1 MDSNQTPNG
10 LYTVRQA
17 AEILGTTAEAIRSRL
32 NRGTLERVDGEDG
45 RVYVRLDPDHTHI
58 DADHTTDHTVEGS
71 LVFKLQADQ
80 IEFLRRELERKDHI
94 IMSLTQRI
102 PELEARESPV
112 GHSDGRDSDGSGG
125 SAPQEQQEPSQRRS
139 WLYRFFFGE
148 DTKTS

>member
-1 MDSNQTPNG
+1 MDPNQTTNG

-58 DADHTTDHTVEGS
+58 DADHTADHTVENS
-71 LVFKLQADQ
+71 LVYKLQADQ

-94 IMSLTQRI
+94 IMGLTQRI
-102 PELEARESPV
+102 PELEASSEKRESTVSPV
-112 GHSDGRDSDGSGG
+112 KESERDSPPPV
-125 SAPQEQQEPSQRRS
+125 AERPS
-139 WLYRFFFGE
+139 WWKRFFGLE
-148 DTKTS
+148 

>member
-32 NRGTLERVDGEDG
+32 NRGTLKRVDGEDG

-94 IMSLTQRI
+94 IMGLTQRI
-102 PELEARESPV
+102 PELEPARESPESPETSSEEPYST
-112 GHSDGRDSDGSGG
+112 H
-125 SAPQEQQEPSQRRS
+125 APPKPQEPSQRRS
-139 WLYRFFFGE
+139 WWRAFFGLE
-148 DTKTS
+148 

>member
-1 MDSNQTPNG
+1 MDPNQTPNG

-32 NRGTLERVDGEDG
+32 NRGTLKRVDGEDG

-58 DADHTTDHTVEGS
+58 DADHTADHTVEGS
-71 LVFKLQADQ
+71 LVYKLQADQ

-102 PELEARESPV
+102 PELEARESSVTASEESP
-112 GHSDGRDSDGSGG
+112 STQKT
-125 SAPQEQQEPSQRRS
+125 QEQQEPSQRRS
-139 WLYRFFFGE
+139 WWRSFFGLE
-148 DTKTS
+148 

>member
-32 NRGTLERVDGEDG
+32 NRGTLERVDGEHG

-94 IMSLTQRI
+94 ILGLTQRI
-102 PELEARESPV
+102 PELEARGSPETPSEEPRST
-112 GHSDGRDSDGSGG
+112 H
-125 SAPQEQQEPSQRRS
+125 APPEPQNPPQRRERS
-139 WLYRFFFGE
+139 WWRAFFGL
-148 DTKTS
+148 

>member
-94 IMSLTQRI
+94 IMGLTQRI
-102 PELEARESPV
+102 PELEASGATEARESPV
-112 GHSDGRDSDGSGG
+112 SHSDGTGKSST
-125 SAPQEQQEPSQRRS
+125 PPEPQEPSQRRS
-139 WLYRFFFGE
+139 WMHRFFFGP
-148 DTKTS
+148 S